1 MPRIRN
7 LIMVMFALNQFVHPF
22 GLKSQVMGI
31 GTLRTPKMGDMEM
44 IDATGMRATFT
55 DDGVVL
61 DVVPMS
67 ECCEMC
73 NDPRLITVDG
83 IKKCVACGCINH
95 IELNHHG

>member
-1 MPRIRN
+1 MDAGF
-7 LIMVMFALNQFVHPF
+7 LMV
-22 GLKSQVMGI
+22 K
-31 GTLRTPKMGDMEM
+31 TMGDMEM

-55 DDGVVL
+55 DNGVVL
-61 DVVPMS
+61 DVVPMA

-73 NDPRLITVDG
+73 NDPRLITVHG

>member
-1 MPRIRN
+1 MLKTKN
-7 LIMVMFALNQFVHPF
+7 LTTVMYALPQLAHLC
-22 GLKSQVMGI
+22 GLKLQVTDI

-44 IDATGMRATFT
+44 IDATGIKATFT

-61 DVVPMS
+61 DIVPMS

>member
-1 MPRIRN
+1 M
-7 LIMVMFALNQFVHPF
+7 LF
-22 GLKSQVMGI
+22 GLSYLQMGV
-31 GTLRTPKMGDMEM
+31 GSLTVKTMGDMEM
-44 IDATGMRATFT
+44 IDATGMKAIFT

>member
-1 MPRIRN
+1 M
-7 LIMVMFALNQFVHPF
+7 LF
-22 GLKSQVMGI
+22 GLSYLQMGV
-31 GTLRTPKMGDMEM
+31 GSLTVKTMGDMEM
-44 IDATGMRATFT
+44 IDATGMKAIFT
-55 DDGVVL
+55 DNGVVL

-73 NDPRLITVDG
+73 NDPRLMTVDG

>member
-1 MPRIRN
+1 
-7 LIMVMFALNQFVHPF
+7 
-22 GLKSQVMGI
+22 
-31 GTLRTPKMGDMEM
+31 MGDMEM

-55 DDGVVL
+55 DNGVVL
-61 DVVPMS
+61 DVVPMA

-73 NDPRLITVDG
+73 NDPRLMTVDG

>member
-1 MPRIRN
+1 MN
-7 LIMVMFALNQFVHPF
+7 MLL
-22 GLKSQVMGI
+22 GLSYLQMGV
-31 GTLRTPKMGDMEM
+31 GSLTVKTMGDMEM

-55 DDGVVL
+55 DEGVVL
-61 DVVPMS
+61 DVVPMA

-73 NDPRLITVDG
+73 NDPRLMTVDG

>member
-1 MPRIRN
+1 MI
-7 LIMVMFALNQFVHPF
+7 
-22 GLKSQVMGI
+22 
-31 GTLRTPKMGDMEM
+31 TMGDMEM
-44 IDATGMRATFT
+44 IDSTGMRATFT
-55 DDGVVL
+55 DKGVVL
-61 DVVPMS
+61 DVVPLS

>member
-1 MPRIRN
+1 M
-7 LIMVMFALNQFVHPF
+7 PF
-22 GLKSQVMGI
+22 GLSYQ
-31 GTLRTPKMGDMEM
+31 GTDAGSLMVKTMGDMEM

-55 DDGVVL
+55 DEGVVL
-61 DVVPMS
+61 DVVPMA

>member
-1 MPRIRN
+1 MR
-7 LIMVMFALNQFVHPF
+7 F
-22 GLKSQVMGI
+22 GLNYR
-31 GTLRTPKMGDMEM
+31 RTGVGSLMVKIMGDMEM
-44 IDATGMRATFT
+44 IDATGMKATFT

-61 DVVPMS
+61 DIVPLS

>member
-1 MPRIRN
+1 MLRLKN
-7 LIMVMFALNQFVHPF
+7 LIMVMYALNQLVHPC
-22 GLKSQVMGI
+22 GLKLQVTDI

-44 IDATGMRATFT
+44 IDATGMKATFT

-61 DVVPMS
+61 DIVPLS

>member
-1 MPRIRN
+1 M
-7 LIMVMFALNQFVHPF
+7 LF
-22 GLKSQVMGI
+22 GLSYLQMGV
-31 GTLRTPKMGDMEM
+31 GSLTVKTMGDMEM

-55 DDGVVL
+55 DEGVVL
-61 DVVPMS
+61 DVVPMA

-73 NDPRLITVDG
+73 NDPRLMTVDG